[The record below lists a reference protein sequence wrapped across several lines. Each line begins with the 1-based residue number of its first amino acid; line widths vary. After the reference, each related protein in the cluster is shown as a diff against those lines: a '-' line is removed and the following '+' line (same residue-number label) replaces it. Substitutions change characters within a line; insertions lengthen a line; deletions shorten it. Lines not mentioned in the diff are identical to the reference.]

1 MRRIALNVARQ
12 VNYGGSLTDGDLVE
26 RIRKGDKPLFEAVMR
41 RYNQRLFR
49 LARSLLRDDS
59 EAEDV
64 LPDAYLRAYAH
75 PDQRQAAPRLGSWLS
90 HIVIHECRGRLR
102 KRGRYMQLCEQ
113 AGKGAPVR
121 IVPGPVMDPEEQ
133 AVNHQLGGVLAR
145 PIDSLSLGYRVVFV
159 LRDVEGLSTAEVAES
174 LGITEMAGKTRLPP
188 ARAARGEGVFPPSS
202 AGLRPRRSR
211 STAHVAI
218 ASSRACS
225 PRFKRRSRPRLP

>member
-12 VNYGGSLTDGDLVE
+12 VNYGGTLTDGDLVE

-64 LPDAYLRAYAH
+64 LQDAYVRAYAH
-75 PDQRQAAPRLGSWLS
+75 LDQLHDVTRLGSWLS

-102 KRGRYMQLCEQ
+102 RRGRHMQLCEQ

-145 PIDSLSLGYRVVFV
+145 AIDSLSLGYRVVFV

-174 LGITEMAGKTRLPP
+174 LGITEMAVKTRLHR
-188 ARAARGEGVFPPSS
+188 ARAALREELFSRIGAAALPPFSFDGARCDRIVDGVLSK
-202 AGLRPRRSR
+202 
-211 STAHVAI
+211 I
-218 ASSRACS
+218 
-225 PRFKRRSRPRLP
+225 